1 MHSRKSHGKCASQ
14 ALNIL
19 HTLRGLPVKKL
30 MLVAIVAFSL
40 FSFTQA
46 HAVPVTLIDQG
57 ATWQYSVL
65 GIDLW
70 PSWSSAGYNS
80 VAWSNLVWAD
90 GQAAFG
96 NPYSGGLSYV
106 TSWTA
111 NTDLAL
117 QKTVNVAGTF
127 TGTLTLN
134 VASDNGFMVFI
145 NDTQVAKFNAEGYT
159 SYWEYMISVDSS
171 LFHTGL
177 NTIRV
182 LAEDHGVATF
192 FDMKLAG
199 DMAVPEPCTLL
210 LIGGGLLGLAASR
223 KKFRKA

>member
-1 MHSRKSHGKCASQ
+1 MKKSV
-14 ALNIL
+14 LI
-19 HTLRGLPVKKL
+19 
-30 MLVAIVAFSL
+30 AIIAFSL

-57 ATWQYSVL
+57 DTWQYSVL
-65 GIDLW
+65 NVDLW
-70 PSWSSAGYNS
+70 PNWGSAGYNS
-80 VAWSNLVWAD
+80 VLWSTLTWVD
-90 GQAAFG
+90 GSAAFG
-96 NPYSGGLSYV
+96 NPYSGGLSYA
-106 TSWTA
+106 TQWA
-111 NTDLAL
+111 ENTDLAL

-134 VASDNGFMVFI
+134 VASDNGFIVFVNGI
-145 NDTQVAKFNAEGYT
+145 EVAKINAEGYT
-159 SYWEYMISVDSS
+159 SYWEYELAINPSDFVIG
-171 LFHTGL
+171 T

-210 LIGGGLLGLAASR
+210 LLGGGLLGLAASR
-223 KKFRKA
+223 KRFRKA